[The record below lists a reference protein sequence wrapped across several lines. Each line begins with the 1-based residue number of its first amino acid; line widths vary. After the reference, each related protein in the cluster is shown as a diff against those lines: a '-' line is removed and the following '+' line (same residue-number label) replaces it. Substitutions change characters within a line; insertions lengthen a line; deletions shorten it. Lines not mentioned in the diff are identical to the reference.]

1 MTAAQPAPSG
11 STPTAEG
18 TGRFTWRFV
27 TPVLVGPVL
36 NPINTSMIAV
46 ALVPISHDLHVAT
59 SVVVWLVAGLYLAS
73 AIAQPTMGK
82 LADVFGPKRVYL
94 VGLVVV
100 LVAGILPNIWHDF
113 SAVLIA
119 RILIG
124 IGTSA
129 AYPSS
134 MALIRDQSTR
144 LDRKTPP
151 ALLSGISIASQTTAA
166 VGPVLGGVLIEF
178 FGWQSIFLVNIP
190 LAAIALVT
198 AIMWVPA
205 DKTRPARTGPKPT
218 LRDIDPVGIVLFA
231 GALASLLVFLLDL
244 KLSLL
249 WLVGLSAV
257 LVAIL
262 LWWSLRSRHPFID
275 IRMLRRN
282 GALSRTYLRML
293 LIYFGAYTM
302 MYGFSQWVQGS
313 AGYSADQAGFIQ
325 LPTAVLAA
333 LTSIMIAKNR
343 RLRLPLVLSGAIPFV
358 GGIVL
363 VFLTGASPLWILL
376 LVAAIFGVPQGLAS
390 VSNQQAL
397 YRQAPGDQLGTAS
410 GLSRTA
416 VYLGSILSSAAI
428 GLAFPHAPTD
438 SGLHGLGIAVAIVVG
453 LAALLAL
460 VDPALRDGAKSERV
474 GDGLKAE

>member
-1 MTAAQPAPSG
+1 MTTTPAQTVG
-11 STPTAEG
+11 K
-18 TGRFTWRFV
+18 FTWRFV
-27 TPVLVGPVL
+27 TPVLIGPVL

-46 ALVPISHDLHVAT
+46 ALVPISHDLHVTTA
-59 SVVVWLVAGLYLAS
+59 VVVWLVAGLYLAS

-94 VGLVVV
+94 VGLVIV

-113 SAVLIA
+113 SAVLIS

-129 AYPSS
+129 AYPSAMS
-134 MALIRDQSTR
+134 LIRDQSTR
-144 LDRKTPP
+144 LDRQTPP
-151 ALLSGISIASQTTAA
+151 ALLSGLSIASQTVAA
-166 VGPVLGGVLIEF
+166 IGPVLGGLLITG

-190 LAAIALVT
+190 LAAVALVT
-198 AIMWVPA
+198 TIIWVPS
-205 DKTRPARTGPKPT
+205 DKTRPQRTGPKPT
-218 LRDIDPVGIVLFA
+218 LRDVDPIGIVLFA

-244 KLSLL
+244 RLDTL
-249 WLVGLSAV
+249 WLVGVTLV
-257 LVAIL
+257 LVAAL
-262 LWWSLRSRHPFID
+262 VWWSLRSRNPFVD

-333 LTSIMIAKNR
+333 LTSITVANNR
-343 RLRLPLVLSGAIPFV
+343 RLRLPLVLSGAIPFF
-358 GGIVL
+358 GGLLI
-363 VFLTGASPLWILL
+363 VFLTHASPLWMLL
-376 LVAAIFGVPQGLAS
+376 LVAAFFGVPQGLAS

-438 SGLHGLGIAVAIVVG
+438 AGLHGLGITIAVVVG
-453 LAALLAL
+453 AAAVLAL
-460 VDPALRDGAKSERV
+460 IDPALKSRKAADSERV
-474 GDGLKAE
+474 GDGLKTE

>member
-1 MTAAQPAPSG
+1 VTTAH
-11 STPTAEG
+11 PTQAG

-27 TPVLVGPVL
+27 TPVLIGPVL

-100 LVAGILPNIWHDF
+100 LIAGFLPNIWHDF
-113 SAVLIA
+113 SAVLIS

-144 LDRKTPP
+144 LERQTPP
-151 ALLSGISIASQTTAA
+151 ALLSGISIAGQTTAA
-166 VGPVLGGVLIEF
+166 VGPVLGGLLIGA

-198 AIMWVPA
+198 AIMWVPS
-205 DKTRPARTGPKPT
+205 DKTRPERTGPKPT
-218 LRDIDPVGIVLFA
+218 LRDIDPIGIVLFA

-244 KLSLL
+244 KLSML
-249 WLVGLSAV
+249 WLVGMTIV
-257 LVAIL
+257 LVAAL
-262 LWWSLRSRHPFID
+262 LWWSLRSEHPFID

-313 AGYSADQAGFIQ
+313 AGYSADEAGFIQ

-343 RLRLPLVLSGAIPFV
+343 RLRLPLVLSGLIPFF
-358 GGIVL
+358 GGVL
-363 VFLTGASPLWILL
+363 LIFLHASSPLILLL

-428 GLAFPHAPTD
+428 GLAFPSAPTD
-438 SGLHGLGIAVAIVVG
+438 SGLHGLGVAVAIVVG

-460 VDPALRDGAKSERV
+460 VDPALKSRTAARSEGV
-474 GDGLKAE
+474 GEGLESK

>member
-1 MTAAQPAPSG
+1 MT
-11 STPTAEG
+11 STETTQ
-18 TGRFTWRFV
+18 TGGKFTWRFT

-46 ALVPISHDLHVAT
+46 ALVPISRDLHVAT

-82 LADVFGPKRVYL
+82 LADVFGPRKVYI

-100 LVAGILPNIWHDF
+100 IVAGVLPNIWHDF
-113 SAVLIA
+113 SAVLVA
-119 RILIG
+119 RVLIG

-129 AYPSS
+129 AYPSG
-134 MALIRDQSTR
+134 MALIRDQSLR
-144 LDRKTPP
+144 LDRQTPP
-151 ALLSGISIASQTTAA
+151 SLLSGISIAGQTTAA
-166 VGPVLGGVLIEF
+166 IGPVLGGVLIGA

-190 LAAIALVT
+190 LAAIALIT
-198 AIMWVPA
+198 TLMWVPS
-205 DKTRPARTGPKPT
+205 DKNRPARTGPAPT
-218 LRDIDPVGIVLFA
+218 LRDIDPIGIVLFA
-231 GALASLLVFLLDL
+231 ATLASLLVFLLDL
-244 KLSLL
+244 HVDML
-249 WLVGLSAV
+249 WLIPVTLA
-257 LVAIL
+257 LAAAL
-262 LWWSLRSRHPFID
+262 LWWSLRHENPFID

-313 AGYSADQAGFIQ
+313 AGYSADQAGFVQ

-333 LTSIMIAKNR
+333 VTSVMVANNR
-343 RLRLPLVLSGAIPFV
+343 RLKLPLVLSGAIPLI
-358 GGIVL
+358 GGVL
-363 VFLTGASPLWILL
+363 LIFLHASSPLWMLL

-390 VSNQQAL
+390 VSNQQAM
-397 YRQAPGDQLGTAS
+397 YRQAPGEQLGTAS

-428 GLAFPHAPTD
+428 GLAFPHSPTD
-438 SGLHGLGIAVAIVVG
+438 GGLHVLGIAIAVIVG
-453 LAALLAL
+453 AAALLAL
-460 VDPALRDGAKSERV
+460 VDRSLNSPKSERV
-474 GDGLKAE
+474 GEALQPK

>member
-1 MTAAQPAPSG
+1 VTTADTTSQ
-11 STPTAEG
+11 G

-27 TPVLVGPVL
+27 TPVLIGPVL

-46 ALVPISHDLHVAT
+46 ALVPISRDLHVAT

-82 LADVFGPKRVYL
+82 LADVFGPKRVYI

-100 LVAGILPNIWHDF
+100 LIAGFLPNIWHDF
-113 SAVLIA
+113 SAVLIS

-129 AYPSS
+129 AYPSAMS
-134 MALIRDQSTR
+134 LIRDQSTR
-144 LDRKTPP
+144 LERQTPP
-151 ALLSGISIASQTTAA
+151 ALLSGISIAAQTTAA
-166 VGPVLGGVLIEF
+166 IGPVLGGVLIAL

-198 AIMWVPA
+198 AIMWVPS
-205 DKTRPARTGPKPT
+205 DKTRPARSGPAPT
-218 LRDIDPVGIVLFA
+218 LRDIDPLGIVLFA

-244 KLSLL
+244 KLSML
-249 WLVGLSAV
+249 WLVGVTVV
-257 LVAIL
+257 LVAAL
-262 LWWSLRSRHPFID
+262 LWWSLRSKHPFID
-275 IRMLRRN
+275 VRMLRRN

-313 AGYSADQAGFIQ
+313 AGYSADQAGFVQ
-325 LPTAVLAA
+325 LPTAILAA
-333 LTSIMIAKNR
+333 LTSVMIAKNR
-343 RLRLPLVLSGAIPFV
+343 RLRLPLVLSGAIPFI
-358 GGIVL
+358 GGVLL
-363 VFLTGASPLWILL
+363 VFLTGASPLWLLL

-438 SGLHGLGIAVAIVVG
+438 SGLHGLGIAVAVVVG
-453 LAALLAL
+453 AAALLAL
-460 VDPALRDGAKSERV
+460 VDPALRSRKTADSDRV
-474 GDGLKAE
+474 GESLKAQ

>member
-1 MTAAQPAPSG
+1 MTDAPAAP
-11 STPTAEG
+11 
-18 TGRFTWRFV
+18 GRFTWRFV
-27 TPVLVGPVL
+27 TPVLIGPVL

-59 SVVVWLVAGLYLAS
+59 STVVWLVAGLYLAS

-100 LVAGILPNIWHDF
+100 LVAGFLPNIWHDF
-113 SAVLIA
+113 SAVLIS

-129 AYPSS
+129 AYPSAMS
-134 MALIRDQSTR
+134 LIRDQSAR
-144 LDRKTPP
+144 LDRQTPP
-151 ALLSGISIASQTTAA
+151 ALLSGLSIASQTVAA

-198 AIMWVPA
+198 TIVWVPSDA
-205 DKTRPARTGPKPT
+205 TRPQRPGPKPT
-218 LRDIDPVGIVLFA
+218 LRDVDPIGIVLFA

-244 KLSLL
+244 KLSML
-249 WLVGLSAV
+249 WLVGVTLV
-257 LVAIL
+257 LVAAL

-275 IRMLRRN
+275 LRMLRRN

-333 LTSIMIAKNR
+333 LTSITVAKNR
-343 RLRLPLVLSGAIPFV
+343 RLRLPLVLSGLIPFF
-358 GGIVL
+358 GGIL
-363 VFLTGASPLWILL
+363 LIFLHAASPLVLL
-376 LVAAIFGVPQGLAS
+376 LVVAAIFGVPQGLAS

-438 SGLHGLGIAVAIVVG
+438 AGLHGLGIAIAVIVG

-460 VDPALRDGAKSERV
+460 VDPALRTRKDGSERV
-474 GDGLKAE
+474 GSGLKSE

>member
-1 MTAAQPAPSG
+1 VT
-11 STPTAEG
+11 TPTPATAPAS

-27 TPVLVGPVL
+27 TPVLIGPVL

-46 ALVPISHDLHVAT
+46 ALVPISRDLHVTTA
-59 SVVVWLVAGLYLAS
+59 VVVWLVAGLYLAS

-113 SAVLIA
+113 AAVLIA
-119 RILIG
+119 RVLIG

-129 AYPSS
+129 AYPSA
-134 MALIRDQSTR
+134 MALIRDQSLR
-144 LDRKTPP
+144 LERQTPA
-151 ALLSGISIASQTTAA
+151 ALLSGLSIASQTTAA
-166 VGPVLGGVLIEF
+166 VGPVLGGILIAV

-190 LAAIALVT
+190 LAGIALVT
-198 AIMWVPA
+198 SLLWIPGDA
-205 DKTRPARTGPKPT
+205 TRPDRTGPKPR

-231 GALASLLVFLLDL
+231 GTLASLLVFLLDL
-244 KLSLL
+244 RIDTL
-249 WLVGLSAV
+249 WLVAVSAV
-257 LVAIL
+257 LLGAL
-262 LWWSLRSRHPFID
+262 LWWSLRSRTPFID
-275 IRMLRRN
+275 VRMLRRN
-282 GALSRTYLRML
+282 GPLTRTYLRML
-293 LIYFGAYTM
+293 LVYLGAYTM

-313 AGYSADQAGFIQ
+313 AGFSADQAGFIQ

-333 LTSIMIAKNR
+333 LTSTAVAKNR
-343 RLRLPLVLSGAIPFV
+343 RLRLPLVLSGAIPFF
-358 GGIVL
+358 GGLLLI
-363 VFLTGASPLWILL
+363 FLHANSALWLLL
-376 LVAAIFGVPQGLAS
+376 LVAAVFGVPQGLAS

-428 GLAFPHAPTD
+428 GLAFPTAPTD
-438 SGLHGLGIAVAIVVG
+438 AGLHVLGVVIACVVG
-453 LAALLAL
+453 AAAVLAL
-460 VDPALRDGAKSERV
+460 VDPALRSSPRAASE
-474 GDGLKAE
+474 

>member
-1 MTAAQPAPSG
+1 MTETAAA
-11 STPTAEG
+11 TTG

-27 TPVLVGPVL
+27 TPVLIGPVL

-59 SVVVWLVAGLYLAS
+59 STVVWLVAGLYLAS

-100 LVAGILPNIWHDF
+100 LIAGFLPNIWHDF
-113 SAVLIA
+113 SAVLIS

-129 AYPSS
+129 AYPSAMS
-134 MALIRDQSTR
+134 LIRDQSTR
-144 LDRKTPP
+144 LDRQTPP

-166 VGPVLGGVLIEF
+166 VGPVLGGLLISV

-198 AIMWVPA
+198 AIIWVPS
-205 DKTRPARTGPKPT
+205 DKTRPERTGPKPA
-218 LRDIDPVGIVLFA
+218 LRDIDPIGIVLFA
-231 GALASLLVFLLDL
+231 GALASLLVFLLNL
-244 KLSLL
+244 KVELI
-249 WLVGLSAV
+249 WLVGVTIV
-257 LVAIL
+257 LVAALI
-262 LWWSLRSRHPFID
+262 WWSLRSEHPFID

-293 LIYFGAYTM
+293 LIYFGAYSM

-333 LTSIMIAKNR
+333 ATSIMIAKNQ

-358 GGIVL
+358 GGVLL
-363 VFLTGASPLWILL
+363 VFLTGASPLWLLL

-397 YRQAPGDQLGTAS
+397 YRQAPGAQLGTAS

-428 GLAFPHAPTD
+428 GLAFPSAPTD
-438 SGLHGLGIAVAIVVG
+438 SGLHSLGIAVAVVVG
-453 LAALLAL
+453 AAAVLAL
-460 VDPALRDGAKSERV
+460 IDPALKSAASAKSERV
-474 GDGLKAE
+474 GDGLKTQ